1 ARGGFVDGLG
11 APRRG
16 DLRATSDCLFLVL
29 GAAGFAKVI
38 SGHRSA
44 HAFAAQYA
52 RKFGRASTGAPR
64 TTWWTPAPWTSRE
77 RALFAPGVLRC
88 PQPRRGS
95 SRASEVARRAL
106 DPKPKAISLGTP
118 PPALPRSRSPWGGPA
133 PARWPPR
140 PAACRDWAARGGAIA
155 VRRGAA
161 Q

>member
-106 DPKPKAISLGTP
+106 DVYGRP
-118 PPALPRSRSPWGGPA
+118 PSAA
-133 PARWPPR
+133 P
-140 PAACRDWAARGGAIA
+140 
-155 VRRGAA
+155 VRGAA
-161 Q
+161 RRPRGGLRGPRLAGTGRRAAARSRCGGVRR

>member
-1 ARGGFVDGLG
+1 QVSDPSRRRFSMQLGLG
-11 APRRG
+11 PSA
-16 DLRATSDCLFLVL
+16 VQ
-29 GAAGFAKVI
+29 VI

-106 DPKPKAISLGTP
+106 DVYGRP
-118 PPALPRSRSPWGGPA
+118 PSAA
-133 PARWPPR
+133 P
-140 PAACRDWAARGGAIA
+140 
-155 VRRGAA
+155 VRGAA
-161 Q
+161 RRPRGGLRGPRLAGTGRRAAARSRCGGVRR